1 MRKGRL
7 ITKMAVESEVELDP
21 SPAVI
26 PRLPDTQHARVSR
39 SSLDQDLVKIVSE
52 QVSDSLQVVQS
63 IIPHIWFI

>member
-26 PRLPDTQHARVSR
+26 PCLPDTQHARVSR

-52 QVSDSLQVVQS
+52 QVSDS
-63 IIPHIWFI
+63 